1 MSRKSFRKQE
11 LLSHKW
17 REEALCREHWI
28 CCAWEFV
35 EFRAKRKYFLGSTPP
50 PYCSKNKKKSAYTA
64 DQNRPKGERK
74 SGRKDFGS
82 AILLIN
88 VKSRA
93 RKFPMRVLSKR
104 GLEAQKEPFIR
115 PLIISKR
122 KVKIMS
128 ENWHFPLQT
137 ITPHPAHLKKEN
149 TPRQIAIASGCL

>member
-1 MSRKSFRKQE
+1 MRGMVAGV
-11 LLSHKW
+11 L
-17 REEALCREHWI
+17 RERRISGNSKGSDNFGL
-28 CCAWEFV
+28 
-35 EFRAKRKYFLGSTPP
+35 KRKYFLGSTPP

-115 PLIISKR
+115 PLNISKR

-128 ENWHFPLQT
+128 EN
-137 ITPHPAHLKKEN
+137 
-149 TPRQIAIASGCL
+149 